1 MRTRS
6 LITASLL
13 ITAVLGG
20 QSVSASVISVGAVA
34 FGPGSTLTTFTGL
47 ADGTE
52 VNGLTV
58 DGILFE
64 YSLGNGAVLIDGG
77 PGLTNNISPPNI
89 VSVGNNTGVLT
100 LTLPSF
106 VDTFGYGFA
115 VLSTVALP
123 VGTTISLFDGVTPV
137 GSLSYA
143 AAPDPAFAGGFAGI
157 QSTLVFNRVQLTFNS
172 ANAPAF
178 AVDNIRTAN
187 SVVPEPASLLL
198 LGAGLSALG
207 ASARRRTDSRR
218 QCRRWQQ

>member
-6 LITASLL
+6 LIAASLFVM
-13 ITAVLGG
+13 AVLGAATA
-20 QSVSASVISVGAVA
+20 SASVIGIGVDA

-64 YSLGNGAVLIDGG
+64 YSLGNGAVIIDGG
-77 PGLTNNISPPNI
+77 PGVTNNISPPNI

-123 VGTTISLFDGVTPV
+123 VGTTISLFDGVTLV
-137 GSLSYA
+137 GSLSYG
-143 AAPDPAFAGGFAGI
+143 AAPDPIFAGGFAGI
-157 QSTLVFNRVQLTFNS
+157 QSTILFNRVQLTFNS
-172 ANAPAF
+172 TDAPAF
-178 AVDNIRTAN
+178 AVDNIRTAS

-207 ASARRRTDSRR
+207 ACARRRTRSRH
-218 QCRRWQQ
+218 